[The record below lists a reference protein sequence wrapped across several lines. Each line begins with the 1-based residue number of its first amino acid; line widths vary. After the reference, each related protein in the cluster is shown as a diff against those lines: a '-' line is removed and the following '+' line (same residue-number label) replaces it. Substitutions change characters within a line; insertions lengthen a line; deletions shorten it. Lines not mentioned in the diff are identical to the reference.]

1 MGFHNIIN
9 ESLKT
14 TKLVR
19 IRIKTDPS
27 KVQDNVDFKNIEGYE
42 GYILKE
48 NKGTLKILVLNPEMS
63 IADVT
68 PEMIDYIANDNAGS
82 GEIDVLNQFKENAKV
97 FLKQTKNKKE
107 QDPAF
112 CNIDNSSTFEDVES
126 FLLQN
131 GLSEKELNSLYRQF
145 IENE

>member
-1 MGFHNIIN
+1 MGFHSIIN

-48 NKGTLKILVLNPEMS
+48 NKSSIKILVLNPEMS
-63 IADVT
+63 IADVS
-68 PEMIDYIANDNAGS
+68 PEMIEYIANDNN
-82 GEIDVLNQFKENAKV
+82 ECDNVDVLNQFKESAKT
-97 FLKQTKNKKE
+97 FLKCFKNKKE
-107 QDPAF
+107 NDPSFA
-112 CNIDNSSTFEDVES
+112 NIDNSATFEDVEA

-131 GLSEKELNSLYRQF
+131 GLTDKELNSLYREF